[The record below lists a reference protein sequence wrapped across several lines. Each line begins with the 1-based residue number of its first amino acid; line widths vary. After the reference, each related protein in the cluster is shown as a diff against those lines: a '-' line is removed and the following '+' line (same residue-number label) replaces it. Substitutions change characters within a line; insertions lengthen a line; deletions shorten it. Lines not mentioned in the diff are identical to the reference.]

1 LRNNLTDGLRESLKL
16 NQLNAPFLEM
26 KEIKIFEIG
35 TVFFKDKEEIHVAW
49 NEKKEIK
56 ELTLEKFVAEK
67 LSPEEH
73 RNFLIEISESPRR
86 RDSQGSSEETFPP
99 QIFTPWS
106 IYPFISRDVAVW
118 IPEGESSETFKK
130 ILKEN
135 GTSLLV
141 KDPYL
146 FDSFTKPASTTG
158 GDGKTSYAFRLVFQS
173 YEKTLTDDEVN
184 EIMNKINEKISEN
197 PNWQVR

>member
-1 LRNNLTDGLRESLKL
+1 
-16 NQLNAPFLEM
+16 M

-118 IPEGESSETFKK
+118 IPEGESSETLKK